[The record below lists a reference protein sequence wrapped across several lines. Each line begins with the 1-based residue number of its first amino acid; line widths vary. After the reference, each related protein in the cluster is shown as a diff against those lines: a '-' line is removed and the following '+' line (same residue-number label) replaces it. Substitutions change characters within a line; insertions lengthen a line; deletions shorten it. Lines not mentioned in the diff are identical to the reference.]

1 MALRRL
7 TGDEVYRIG
16 LTSKRNFADWTNPK
30 SAELNSNPTNDPG
43 GLIWDLTCAINTDGS
58 TFDLED
64 PDFDDSLTF
73 CQVAGNQERMSENAT
88 IVFDI
93 VRAAERWTD
102 AESLLAV
109 DGFNTSNLAMSLIAW
124 RNPEYLA
131 FMSIGESPDTPF
143 APGQRISMVSVAA
156 DWGIDS
162 VDTGSKVNMVQNWA
176 FRGDILWNYKITA

>member
-1 MALRRL
+1 MALKRL
-7 TGDEVYRIG
+7 EKDQVYRFY
-16 LTSKRNFADWTNPK
+16 LASPLAFANWQAPTL
-30 SAELNSNPTNDPG
+30 AELNSNPTNDPS

-58 TFDLED
+58 TFDLDD

-73 CQVAGNQERMSENAT
+73 CQKAGNQERMSENAT

-93 VRAAERWTD
+93 VRAAERWTN
-102 AESLLAV
+102 AGSMLAV
-109 DGFNTSNLAMSLIAW
+109 DGFNTSNLALSLVAW

-131 FMSIGESPDTPF
+131 FLSIGESPDTQF
-143 APGQRISMVSVAA
+143 AAGQRISMVSVAA

-162 VDTGSKVNMVQNWA
+162 VDTGSKANMVQNWA